1 LKIDTSKPWSGLQF
15 NVLLEA
21 TTIFNA
27 LTFIIVG
34 RNGAKTAFWED
45 PWLNGLT
52 MATVGSVVLA
62 LVRLGIVKMRSVQAG
77 LLGSAWVRDTVMSGL

>member
-1 LKIDTSKPWSGLQF
+1 M
-15 NVLLEA
+15 LLEA

-27 LTFIIVG
+27 PTFVIV
-34 RNGAKTAFWED
+34 RNESKTAFWED

-62 LVRLGIVKMRSVQAG
+62 LVRLGIIKMRSIQAG
-77 LLGSAWVRDTVMSGL
+77 LLGSAWVRDTVVSDL